1 MKKITTF
8 LFLSMFFLACNNPE
22 QESNDSNT
30 YEEQLENKEPIGGDK
45 DANGCLIAAGETWS
59 QLKQNCIRVFDEALR
74 LNPVKVEEGDAIISA
89 FVLAEEE
96 NKSLVELFIG
106 EEESSVILEATSEN
120 LYENGKYKYD
130 AINAVLF
137 IDEVEAYKAD

>member
-22 QESNDSNT
+22 QESNDLNT

-74 LNPVKVEEGDAIISA
+74 LNPLKVEEGDAIISA

-106 EEESSVILEATSEN
+106 EKESSVILEATSEN